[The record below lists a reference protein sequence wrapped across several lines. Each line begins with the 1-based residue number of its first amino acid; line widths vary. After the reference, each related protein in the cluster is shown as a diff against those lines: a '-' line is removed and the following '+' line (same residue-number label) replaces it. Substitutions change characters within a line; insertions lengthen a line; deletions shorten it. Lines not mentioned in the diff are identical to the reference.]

1 MIEEYLTRQHLRMAQ
16 GQHTIWPII
25 QHGNR
30 HEAITLADL
39 SANGML
45 WMGLFGLLLVM
56 NQLLTFLT
64 GLGWSIYYPYIWIT
78 AEMEVCPYELCG
90 LQIPGTSLND
100 QISMLKHIYRNILMT
115 FYEHILRFLQTG
127 VLNCCL
133 LTEINS
139 GL

>member
-90 LQIPGTSLND
+90 LQIPGSSLND
-100 QISMLKHIYRNILMT
+100 QISMLKHIYSNILMT
-115 FYEHILRFLQTG
+115 FMSIFLGFSRWEFSAVTYWQK
-127 VLNCCL
+127 
-133 LTEINS
+133 
-139 GL
+139 